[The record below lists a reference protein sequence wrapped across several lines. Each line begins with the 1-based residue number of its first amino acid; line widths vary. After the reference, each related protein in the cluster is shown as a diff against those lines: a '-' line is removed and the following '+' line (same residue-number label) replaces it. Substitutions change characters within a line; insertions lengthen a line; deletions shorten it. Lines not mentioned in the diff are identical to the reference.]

1 MSLCESSV
9 SVEEYAFLVAEGEPV
24 RNARGRGRLNRL
36 ARVKKL
42 EDGLGRVR
50 QNMAAVRWVP

>member
-1 MSLCESSV
+1 MSIR
-9 SVEEYAFLVAEGEPV
+9 EYAFLVAGVEPV

-42 EDGLGRVR
+42 EGGLGRVR
-50 QNMAAVRWVP
+50 QRMAAMRWVP